1 MSDPAGKNYW
11 EDSANKLLDIGLDF
25 LRYKIVGVDKTSSSS
40 SLSSTSVPSQT
51 VTASGFTTYLPYIM
65 LGLSGLGI
73 VLIMI
78 KR

>member
-1 MSDPAGKNYW
+1 MSAPGSKDFW
-11 EDSANKLLDIGLDF
+11 SESADKLLDIGLDF

-40 SLSSTSVPSQT
+40 SLSSTSVPSKT
-51 VTASGFTTYLPYIM
+51 VVTPGFQTYLPYIM
-65 LGLSGLGI
+65 LGLSAIGI

>member
-25 LRYKIVGVDKTSSSS
+25 LRYKIVGVDKTNSSSS
-40 SLSSTSVPSQT
+40 SASVPSET
-51 VTASGFTTYLPYIM
+51 ITMSGFQTYLPYIM

>member
-1 MSDPAGKNYW
+1 MSAPGSKDFW
-11 EDSANKLLDIGLDF
+11 SESADKLLDIGLDF

-40 SLSSTSVPSQT
+40 TSTPVPSKT
-51 VTASGFTTYLPYIM
+51 VVTPGFQTYLPYIM
-65 LGLSGLGI
+65 LGLSAIGI

>member
-1 MSDPAGKNYW
+1 MSAPGSKDFW
-11 EDSANKLLDIGLDF
+11 EDSADKLLDIGLDF

-51 VTASGFTTYLPYIM
+51 ITASGFTTYLPYIM